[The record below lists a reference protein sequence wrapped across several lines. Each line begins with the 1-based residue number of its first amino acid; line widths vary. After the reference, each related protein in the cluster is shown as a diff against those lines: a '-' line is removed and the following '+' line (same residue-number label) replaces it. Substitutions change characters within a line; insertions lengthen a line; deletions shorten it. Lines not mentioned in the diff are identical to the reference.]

1 MEGPPLVERLRL
13 PGKDLFAQ
21 IEQFLLEGRQ
31 VCLIVTGTSMWPL
44 IRHGH
49 DSVRLGSLHRLP
61 CRGDLL
67 LLKSPEPHNR
77 YILHRVYRVSADAVI
92 TLGDSRVQPDPPVP
106 LNCVIGRVE
115 AVIRN
120 GREYSCDGPLLRAYA
135 WFWALALPARRPLLR
150 LLLAA
155 GKALRKLGL
164 R

>member
-1 MEGPPLVERLRL
+1 MAVERFLFSNAAFF
-13 PGKDLFAQ
+13 PVVKDLIDQGKQVRFTVV
-21 IEQFLLEGRQ
+21 GR
-31 VCLIVTGTSMWPL
+31 SMWPL

-67 LLKSPEPHNR
+67 LLKSTEPHNR
-77 YILHRVYRVSADAVI
+77 YILHRVYRVSANAVI